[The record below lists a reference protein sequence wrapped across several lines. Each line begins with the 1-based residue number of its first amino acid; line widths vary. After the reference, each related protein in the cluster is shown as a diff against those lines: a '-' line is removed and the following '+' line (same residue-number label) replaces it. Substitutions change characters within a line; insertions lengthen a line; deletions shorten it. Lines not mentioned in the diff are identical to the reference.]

1 MMGTLSAYG
10 IFIRHVK
17 DIQMNNIRIAIRQE
31 DGRPAIVLDDVH
43 NSTFRDIKTVNVSQT
58 ALFSIKP
65 NCKGIDAG
73 VDNR

>member
-10 IFIRHVK
+10 FFVRHVK
-17 DIQMNNIRIAIRQE
+17 DIQMNNIKVVICQE

-43 NSTFRDIKTVNVSQT
+43 DSTFRDMETENISQT
-58 ALFSIKP
+58 HLFRIKP

-73 VDNR
+73 EDFR